1 MATAFRPIEG
11 MEFNF
16 DYSNF
21 SPEAYHKAN
30 DKYIGRLREWVLKHT
45 DSKDSIVGEMIRF
58 PVADGY
64 ANYMIY
70 RTKPFQLI
78 HVAIGDAWEADRCLI
93 RGLRL
98 QDARERV
105 KNAKSISK
113 LFGG

>member
-1 MATAFRPIEG
+1 MATAFRPIKG
-11 MEFNF
+11 MDFNF

-21 SPEAYHKAN
+21 SLEAYNKAT
-30 DKYIGRLREWVLKHT
+30 DEYIARLRKWVMKNT

-70 RTKPFQLI
+70 RTKPLQLI

-98 QDARERV
+98 QDARGRV
-105 KNAKSISK
+105 KNAKAISK
-113 LFGG
+113 MFGR